1 MKLIEYEQLK
11 RFLNKLRT
19 EFTNSINSAIAI
31 INKYTINGHLIKDNP
46 VLTKADVGLGNV
58 INEEQI
64 PLSQKGVEIA
74 TLGSDGKLTA
84 SQLPALK
91 TINNESVVGS
101 GNITIDLSL
110 YKLVTTLP
118 TQNIDSNKI
127 YLVKNSE
134 SESQN
139 TYSEYIYLTESSTWE
154 KLGTYKSDVD
164 LSPYVKFTD
173 VESQLSAT
181 STKPVQN
188 KIINSALSGKSDVG
202 HKHNISDINN
212 LQTTLDGKSSTSH
225 THADFKG
232 ASNSAKGTAGFV
244 PAPAIGDNSS
254 KYLKADG
261 TWATPPNTTYTN
273 VTSSKDGLMTKEDK
287 IKLDG
292 IQEGANKTVVDSILS
307 SESINPVQNK
317 ILNSALEGKANKTHN
332 HNSSYVQAV
341 ALNGN
346 YLRVTKNGANTDITI
361 PYATKANQLNT
372 TRTIWGQN
380 FNGTAN
386 VTGSLRGVSQIT
398 ASGGLSTDWDDTWND
413 GTYDHPW
420 YGLDLR
426 NNYEGAGSPYCQ
438 TLSGYF
444 GMCFKTSRGLMSI
457 LYDGNVGIGTAAPST
472 KLDVNGTIKGTTLQG
487 NLAWSYITGAPTV
500 FKGAT
505 SSAAGST
512 GLVPAPAAGA
522 QAKYLRADGTWQT
535 PPDTNTTY
543 GLATTSANGLLRQ
556 LNGNASYYLNGAGNW
571 SVPPTYTHPSYIN
584 AGEGLY
590 KITVQNGHVIKVTGV
605 TKSDITALGIPG
617 QDTNTTYNIATAS
630 VAGLVKPVSVITK
643 PALQPVTTTGG
654 RYYQVQM
661 SSDGNMFVNV
671 PWTAGSSITVDS
683 GLSSTS
689 TNPVQNKV
697 IYNALAGKADSNH
710 NHNSSYVSS
719 VNISGNYLVVNKNG
733 VNTNITVPYASNA
746 DKLDGL
752 QLASLVRCD
761 LGKTAPFDWND
772 LTTPGYYKIQWT
784 NDMADVIENHPSG
797 EYQFGVAE
805 VIGMKQSADP
815 GEKRLVQLYF
825 PHNSRNN
832 HPIWVRVHNSSSY
845 DSGWNSWMAIPSTA
859 GNIATASKLQT
870 ARTINGTSFDGSANI
885 TTAKWGTSRNLT
897 IGGATKAVDGS
908 ANVTWSLSEIGAA
921 SSAHTHNYLPLTGG
935 TLTGGLICNKSGE
948 NSLQVTGQ
956 SMFTDKVSID
966 DELWVKV
973 NITCND
979 QITAAAFYESSD
991 RSLKENIK
999 PISNSDL
1006 EKVKNIEFKEFNF
1019 KENST
1024 KKYGVIAQEV
1034 EDAKLN
1040 NLVSENS
1047 EGVKSVDYISLLVLK
1062 IQQLEEEIKE
1072 LKYGKQDSNLE
1083 VCR

>member
-11 RFLNKLRT
+11 RFLSKLRT
-19 EFTNSINSAIAI
+19 EFTNSINSAVAI

-74 TLGSDGKLTA
+74 TLGNDGKLTA

-127 YLVKNSE
+127 YLVKSAE
-134 SESQN
+134 SENQD

-173 VESQLSAT
+173 IESQLSDT

-188 KIINSALSGKSDVG
+188 KIIKSALDDKSDVG
-202 HKHNISDINN
+202 HKHNISDVNN
-212 LQTTLDGKSSTSH
+212 LQATLDGKSPTSH
-225 THADFKG
+225 THANFRG
-232 ASNSAKGTAGFV
+232 ATASAAGTAGFV
-244 PAPAIGDNSS
+244 PAPVAGDNNS

-261 TWATPPNTTYTN
+261 TWTVPPNTTYSV
-273 VTSSKDGLMTKEDK
+273 VTQTSNGLMTKEDK

-292 IQEGANKTVVDSILS
+292 IQEGANKTVVDSVLS
-307 SESINPVQNK
+307 SSSTNPVQNK
-317 ILNSALEGKANKTHN
+317 IINSALAGKANTTHN
-332 HNSSYVQAV
+332 HDSSYVQAV
-341 ALNGN
+341 AVSGN
-346 YLRVTKNGANTDITI
+346 NLQITKNNVNTTITI

-372 TRTIWGQN
+372 ARTIWGQS
-380 FNGTAN
+380 FNGTN
-386 VTGSLRGVSQIT
+386 NITGSLSGVTQIT
-398 ASGGLSTDWDDTWND
+398 ASGGLSTNWSDVWND

-426 NNYEGAGSPYCQ
+426 NNYGNHASPYAQ

-444 GMCFKTSRGLMSI
+444 GMCFKTSKGLISF
-457 LYDGNVGIGTAAPST
+457 LFDGNVGIGKDNPST
-472 KLDVNGTIKGTTLQG
+472 TLDVNGTIKGTTLQG

-500 FKGAT
+500 FRGAT

-556 LNGNASYYLNGAGNW
+556 LNGNASYYLNGTGNW

-590 KITVQNGHVIKVTGV
+590 KITVQNGHVTKVTGV

-654 RYYQVQM
+654 KYYQVQM
-661 SSDGNMFVNV
+661 SNDGNMFVNV

-683 GLSSTS
+683 ALSSTS

-697 IYNALAGKADSNH
+697 IYNALNGKANSNH
-710 NHNSSYVSS
+710 NHNSSYVAS
-719 VNISGNYLVVNKNG
+719 VSTSGNYLVVNKNG
-733 VNTNITVPYASNA
+733 TNTNITVPYASNA
-746 DKLDGL
+746 DTATRLKTNHTIWGQFFNGSGSVSGSMTSVADITATGEIKSSASNAFRLSYGNYGTILRNDGL
-752 QLASLVRCD
+752 SFYILVTNKGQASSGSYNSLRPFSIQLESGNVVMEHSLTV
-761 LGKTAPFDWND
+761 
-772 LTTPGYYKIQWT
+772 
-784 NDMADVIENHPSG
+784 
-797 EYQFGVAE
+797 
-805 VIGMKQSADP
+805 
-815 GEKRLVQLYF
+815 
-825 PHNSRNN
+825 
-832 HPIWVRVHNSSSY
+832 
-845 DSGWNSWMAIPSTA
+845 
-859 GNIATASKLQT
+859 
-870 ARTINGTSFDGSANI
+870 NGTITNGGGISSNGSIQAVAFYEKSDENI
-885 TTAKWGTSRNLT
+885 K
-897 IGGATKAVDGS
+897 
-908 ANVTWSLSEIGAA
+908 
-921 SSAHTHNYLPLTGG
+921 
-935 TLTGGLICNKSGE
+935 E
-948 NSLQVTGQ
+948 NIQ
-956 SMFTDKVSID
+956 SISDTDKVSQ
-966 DELWVKV
+966 V
-973 NITCND
+973 
-979 QITAAAFYESSD
+979 
-991 RSLKENIK
+991 
-999 PISNSDL
+999 
-1006 EKVKNIEFKEFNF
+1006 EFKEFNF
-1019 KENST
+1019 KGDST
-1024 KKYGVIAQEV
+1024 KKYGVIAQQLEKV
-1034 EDAKLN
+1034 GLE
-1040 NLVSENS
+1040 NLVQTNN
-1047 EGVKSVDYISLLVLK
+1047 GIKSVDYISLLILK

-1072 LKYGKQDSNLE
+1072 LKYGK
-1083 VCR
+1083 

>member
-127 YLVKNSE
+127 YLVKSSE

-173 VESQLSAT
+173 VESQLSDT

-188 KIINSALSGKSDVG
+188 KIIKSALDGKSNVG

-232 ASNSAKGTAGFV
+232 ASSSAKGTAGFV

-292 IQEGANKTVVDSILS
+292 IQEGANKTVVDNVLS

-332 HNSSYVQAV
+332 HDSSYVQAV

-386 VTGSLRGVSQIT
+386 VTGSLSGVSQIT
-398 ASGGLSTDWDDTWND
+398 ASDGIAASWSDTWND

-426 NNYEGAGSPYCQ
+426 NNYGDASSPYCQ

-444 GMCFKTSRGLMSI
+444 GMCFKTSNGLMSI
-457 LYDGNVGIGTAAPST
+457 LRNGNVGIGKDNPST
-472 KLDVNGTIKGTTLQG
+472 KLDVNGIIKGTTLQG

-505 SSAAGST
+505 SSANGST
-512 GLVPAPAAGA
+512 GFVPAPAAGA

-543 GLATTSANGLLRQ
+543 DLATTSAKGLIRQ
-556 LNGNASYYLNGAGNW
+556 LNGNANYYLNGTGNW
-571 SVPPTYTHPSYIN
+571 SVPPTYSHPTYPEHSL
-584 AGEGLY
+584 GLY
-590 KITVQNGHVIKVTGV
+590 KVAVNELGHVYNVSNV
-605 TKSDITALGIPG
+605 TKADIVALGIPA
-617 QDTNTTYNIATAS
+617 QDTNTTYKIATS
-630 VAGLVKPVSVITK
+630 STAGLVKPVSVITK
-643 PALQPVTTTGG
+643 PTLQSVTTTSG

-683 GLSSTS
+683 VLNNYSI
-689 TNPVQNKV
+689 NPVQNKV
-697 IYNALAGKADSNH
+697 LYNALGGKADS
-710 NHNSSYVSS
+710 
-719 VNISGNYLVVNKNG
+719 G
-733 VNTNITVPYASNA
+733 
-746 DKLDGL
+746 
-752 QLASLVRCD
+752 
-761 LGKTAPFDWND
+761 
-772 LTTPGYYKIQWT
+772 
-784 NDMADVIENHPSG
+784 
-797 EYQFGVAE
+797 
-805 VIGMKQSADP
+805 
-815 GEKRLVQLYF
+815 
-825 PHNSRNN
+825 
-832 HPIWVRVHNSSSY
+832 
-845 DSGWNSWMAIPSTA
+845 
-859 GNIATASKLQT
+859 
-870 ARTINGTSFDGSANI
+870 
-885 TTAKWGTSRNLT
+885 
-897 IGGATKAVDGS
+897 
-908 ANVTWSLSEIGAA
+908 
-921 SSAHTHNYLPLTGG
+921 HTHNYLPLTGG

-979 QITAAAFYESSD
+979 RITASAFYESSD

>member
-127 YLVKNSE
+127 YLVKSSE
-134 SESQN
+134 SEGQN

-212 LQTTLDGKSSTSH
+212 LQTTLDGKSSISH

-292 IQEGANKTVVDSILS
+292 IQEGANKTVVDSVLS

-332 HNSSYVQAV
+332 HDSSYVQAV

-398 ASGGLSTDWDDTWND
+398 ASDGLATNWDDTWND

-426 NNYEGAGSPYCQ
+426 NNYGSTANPYCQ

-444 GMCFKTSRGLMSI
+444 GMCFKTSNGLISF
-457 LYDGNVGIGTAAPST
+457 LYNGNVGIGKDNPST
-472 KLDVNGTIKGTTLQG
+472 TLDVNGTIKGTTLQG

-505 SSAAGST
+505 SSANGSS
-512 GLVPAPAAGA
+512 GFVPAPAAGA

-535 PPDTNTTY
+535 PPNTTY
-543 GLATTSANGLLRQ
+543 DLATTSTKGLIRQ
-556 LNGNASYYLNGAGNW
+556 LNGNASYYLNGTGNW
-571 SVPPTYTHPSYIN
+571 SVPPTYSHPTYPEHSL
-584 AGEGLY
+584 GLY
-590 KITVQNGHVIKVTGV
+590 KVAINELGHVYNVSNV
-605 TKSDITALGIPG
+605 TKADIVALGIPA
-617 QDTNTTYNIATAS
+617 QDTNTTYKIATSS

-643 PALQPVTTTGG
+643 PTLQSVTTTSG

-671 PWTAGSSITVDS
+671 PWNTITVDS
-683 GLSSTS
+683 QLNNYS

-697 IYNALAGKADSNH
+697 LYNALGGKADS
-710 NHNSSYVSS
+710 
-719 VNISGNYLVVNKNG
+719 G
-733 VNTNITVPYASNA
+733 
-746 DKLDGL
+746 
-752 QLASLVRCD
+752 
-761 LGKTAPFDWND
+761 
-772 LTTPGYYKIQWT
+772 
-784 NDMADVIENHPSG
+784 
-797 EYQFGVAE
+797 
-805 VIGMKQSADP
+805 
-815 GEKRLVQLYF
+815 
-825 PHNSRNN
+825 
-832 HPIWVRVHNSSSY
+832 
-845 DSGWNSWMAIPSTA
+845 
-859 GNIATASKLQT
+859 
-870 ARTINGTSFDGSANI
+870 
-885 TTAKWGTSRNLT
+885 
-897 IGGATKAVDGS
+897 
-908 ANVTWSLSEIGAA
+908 
-921 SSAHTHNYLPLTGG
+921 HTHNYLPLTGG
-935 TLTGGLICNKSGE
+935 TLTGGLICNGP
-948 NSLQVTGQ
+948 
-956 SMFTDKVSID
+956 
-966 DELWVKV
+966 
-973 NITCND
+973 
-979 QITAAAFYESSD
+979 ITATAFYESSD

>member
-11 RFLNKLRT
+11 RFLSKLRT
-19 EFTNSINSAIAI
+19 EFTNSINSAVAI

-74 TLGSDGKLTA
+74 TLESDGKLTA

-118 TQNIDSNKI
+118 TQNIDSTKI
-127 YLVKNSE
+127 YLVKSAE
-134 SESQN
+134 SESQD

-173 VESQLSAT
+173 VESQLSDT

-188 KIINSALSGKSDVG
+188 KIIKSALDSKSNVG
-202 HKHNISDINN
+202 HKHNIADVNN
-212 LQTTLDGKSSTSH
+212 LQATLDGKSPTSH
-225 THADFKG
+225 THANFKG
-232 ASNSAKGTAGFV
+232 ATASAAGTAGFV
-244 PAPAIGDNSS
+244 PAPVAGDNNS

-261 TWATPPNTTYTN
+261 TWTVPPNTTYSVVTQTN
-273 VTSSKDGLMTKEDK
+273 NGLMTKEDK

-292 IQEGANKTVVDSILS
+292 IQQGANKTVVDSVLS
-307 SESINPVQNK
+307 SSSTNPVQNK
-317 ILNSALEGKANKTHN
+317 IINSALAGKASATHN
-332 HNSSYVQAV
+332 HDSSYVQAV
-341 ALNGN
+341 AVSGN
-346 YLRVTKNGANTDITI
+346 NLQITKNNANTTITI

-372 TRTIWGQN
+372 ARTIWGQS
-380 FNGTAN
+380 FNGTN
-386 VTGSLRGVSQIT
+386 NITGSLSGVTQIT
-398 ASGGLSTDWDDTWND
+398 ASDGIAITWNDVWND

-426 NNYEGAGSPYCQ
+426 NTTSGNSSPYVQ

-444 GMCFKTSRGLMSI
+444 GMCFKTNHGLISF
-457 LYDGNVGIGTAAPST
+457 LQNGNVGIGKDNPST
-472 KLDVNGTIKGTTLQG
+472 TLDVNGTIKGTTLQG

-500 FKGAT
+500 FRGAT

-543 GLATTSANGLLRQ
+543 GLATTLANGLLRQ
-556 LNGNASYYLNGAGNW
+556 LNGNASYYLNGTGNW

-590 KITVQNGHVIKVTGV
+590 KITVQNGHVTKVTGV
-605 TKSDITALGIPG
+605 TKSDITALGIPA

-654 RYYQVQM
+654 KYYQVQM
-661 SSDGNMFVNV
+661 SNDGNMFVNV

-683 GLSSTS
+683 VLNNYSI
-689 TNPVQNKV
+689 NPVQNKV
-697 IYNALAGKADSNH
+697 LYNALGGKADS
-710 NHNSSYVSS
+710 
-719 VNISGNYLVVNKNG
+719 G
-733 VNTNITVPYASNA
+733 
-746 DKLDGL
+746 
-752 QLASLVRCD
+752 
-761 LGKTAPFDWND
+761 
-772 LTTPGYYKIQWT
+772 
-784 NDMADVIENHPSG
+784 
-797 EYQFGVAE
+797 
-805 VIGMKQSADP
+805 
-815 GEKRLVQLYF
+815 
-825 PHNSRNN
+825 
-832 HPIWVRVHNSSSY
+832 
-845 DSGWNSWMAIPSTA
+845 
-859 GNIATASKLQT
+859 
-870 ARTINGTSFDGSANI
+870 
-885 TTAKWGTSRNLT
+885 
-897 IGGATKAVDGS
+897 
-908 ANVTWSLSEIGAA
+908 
-921 SSAHTHNYLPLTGG
+921 HTHNYLPLTGG

-956 SMFTDKVSID
+956 SMFTDKVNID

-973 NITCND
+973 NITCNGPMYA
-979 QITAAAFYESSD
+979 TAFYESSD

-1024 KKYGVIAQEV
+1024 KKYGVIAQEIEEV
-1034 EDAKLN
+1034 GLN
-1040 NLVSENS
+1040 NLVSKNR
-1047 EGVKSVDYISLLVLK
+1047 EGVKSVDYTSLLILK

-1072 LKYGKQDSNLE
+1072 LKYGK
-1083 VCR
+1083 

>member
-11 RFLNKLRT
+11 RFLTKLRT

-46 VLTKADVGLGNV
+46 VLTNADVGLGNV

-74 TLGSDGKLTA
+74 TLGNDGKLTA

-127 YLVKNSE
+127 YLVKSAE
-134 SESQN
+134 SESQD

-173 VESQLSAT
+173 VESQLSDT

-188 KIINSALSGKSDVG
+188 KIIKSALDGKSDVG
-202 HKHNISDINN
+202 HKHNISDVNN
-212 LQTTLDGKSSTSH
+212 LQATLDGKSPTSH
-225 THADFKG
+225 THANFRG
-232 ASNSAKGTAGFV
+232 ATASAAGTAGFV
-244 PAPAIGDNSS
+244 PAPVAGDNNS

-261 TWATPPNTTYTN
+261 TWAVPPNTTYSV
-273 VTSSKDGLMTKEDK
+273 VTQTSNGLMTKEDK

-292 IQEGANKTVVDSILS
+292 IQQGANKTVVDSVLS
-307 SESINPVQNK
+307 SSSTNPVQNK
-317 ILNSALEGKANKTHN
+317 IINSALAGKASTTHN
-332 HNSSYVQAV
+332 HDSSYVQAV
-341 ALNGN
+341 AVSGN
-346 YLRVTKNGANTDITI
+346 NLQITKNNANTTIII

-372 TRTIWGQN
+372 ARTIWGQS
-380 FNGTAN
+380 FNGTN
-386 VTGSLRGVSQIT
+386 NITGSLSGVTQIT
-398 ASGGLSTDWDDTWND
+398 ANGGIATNWRDVWND

-426 NNYEGAGSPYCQ
+426 NNYGDTANPYSQ

-444 GMCFKTSRGLMSI
+444 GMCFKTSNGLISF
-457 LYDGNVGIGTAAPST
+457 LQNGNVGIGKANPST
-472 KLDVNGTIKGTTLQG
+472 TLDVNGTIKGTTLQG

-500 FKGAT
+500 FRGAT

-556 LNGNASYYLNGAGNW
+556 LNGNASYYLNGTGNW

-590 KITVQNGHVIKVTGV
+590 KITVQNGHVTKVTGV

-654 RYYQVQM
+654 KYYQVQM

-671 PWTAGSSITVDS
+671 PWTDTKITL
-683 GLSSTS
+683 GETSSTAYAGD
-689 TNPVQNKV
+689 K
-697 IYNALAGKADSNH
+697 GKANRDAI
-710 NHNSSYVSS
+710 NSLPKDICIGDIEIAPYGLPIGATGSYDYNLYMKLPV
-719 VNISGNYLVVNKNG
+719 YERMENG
-733 VNTNITVPYASNA
+733 MWALKTESPIERGTLIPLVNTSPINGNNGLMSVE
-746 DKLDGL
+746 DKKKLD
-752 QLASLVRCD
+752 
-761 LGKTAPFDWND
+761 
-772 LTTPGYYKIQWT
+772 
-784 NDMADVIENHPSG
+784 
-797 EYQFGVAE
+797 
-805 VIGMKQSADP
+805 
-815 GEKRLVQLYF
+815 
-825 PHNSRNN
+825 
-832 HPIWVRVHNSSSY
+832 
-845 DSGWNSWMAIPSTA
+845 
-859 GNIATASKLQT
+859 NIANT
-870 ARTINGTSFDGSANI
+870 
-885 TTAKWGTSRNLT
+885 
-897 IGGATKAVDGS
+897 
-908 ANVTWSLSEIGAA
+908 
-921 SSAHTHNYLPLTGG
+921 YLPLSGG
-935 TLTGGLICNKSGE
+935 TLTGGLVCSKQGE
-948 NSLQVTGQ
+948 NSLYVYGQ
-956 SMFTDKVSID
+956 SRFD
-966 DELWVKV
+966 DQV
-973 NITCND
+973 NIND
-979 QITAAAFYESSD
+979 NLHVSVNIDCDDSINAYAFYESSD

-999 PISNSDL
+999 SISNSDL
-1006 EKVKNIEFKEFNF
+1006 EKIKKIELKEFNF
-1019 KENST
+1019 KKDST
-1024 KKYGVIAQEV
+1024 KKYGVIAQEIEEV
-1034 EDAKLN
+1034 GLN
-1040 NLVSENS
+1040 NLVNENS
-1047 EGVKSVDYISLLVLK
+1047 EGVKSVDYTSLLILK

-1072 LKYGKQDSNLE
+1072 LKYGK
-1083 VCR
+1083 